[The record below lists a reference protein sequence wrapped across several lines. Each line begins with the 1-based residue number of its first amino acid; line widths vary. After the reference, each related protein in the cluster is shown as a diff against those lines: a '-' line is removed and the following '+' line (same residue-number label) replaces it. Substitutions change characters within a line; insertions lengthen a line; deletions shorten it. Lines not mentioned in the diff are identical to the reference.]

1 VDKCN
6 AIINLHLATGKIGRE
21 GCGPFSITGQPNAMG
36 VGLPA
41 GLADMLADSDVGA
54 SKGGLFDD
62 SRTLSALLGR
72 PTTTLAESVKGIL

>member
-1 VDKCN
+1 KGQKQEKHRFTQN
-6 AIINLHLATGKIGRE
+6 PE
-21 GCGPFSITGQPNAMG
+21 ECGWRAALKS

-62 SRTLSALLGR
+62 SHTLSTLIGR
-72 PTTTLAESVKGIL
+72 PTTSLAESVKGIL